1 MFWGINSNQ
10 KQGGAEGWP
19 LSSLNQ
25 DPGLREGCGRKLSPE
40 SCDQLGDGLLSSF
53 LLFGFYFFC
62 PGVGWQ
68 LWSCFGSSFGTL
80 DFFFFF
86 LA

>member
-25 DPGLREGCGRKLSPE
+25 DPGVERKL
-40 SCDQLGDGLLSSF
+40 
-53 LLFGFYFFC
+53 
-62 PGVGWQ
+62 W
-68 LWSCFGSSFGTL
+68 
-80 DFFFFF
+80 
-86 LA
+86 